1 MADLQRLESTT
12 NNPRQGGFVIRFP
25 SGRAELVEWNFG
37 APMRDAAILQ
47 AAKDL
52 AAQLIERLSASAA
65 HDDVERTNWAS
76 VVAAIQRIVTDWNE
90 ELKRS
95 VYAAG
100 GYAIH

>member
-25 SGRAELVEWNFG
+25 SGRAEVVEWDTG
-37 APMRDAAILQ
+37 APMRADAVLQ
-47 AAKDL
+47 VSKNM
-52 AAQLIERLSASAA
+52 AAQLVERLSASAS
-65 HDDVERTNWAS
+65 HDDMERTNWAS

-100 GYAIH
+100 GHAIH